1 MKVRIYEKDKYV
13 EINRNVILCMLI
25 VFVLVAIVITIFKN
39 SAIYINTFSQIDY
52 LSEKYKAYYIMGM
65 NKKTIANTATRELQ
79 LPFLIPVILASI
91 LSMMYLYILSGVNR
105 VEQRSQIYT
114 FFAIFIVGY
123 LTLEYIYY
131 KILKKQFIS
140 YILRRLG

>member
-1 MKVRIYEKDKYV
+1 
-13 EINRNVILCMLI
+13 
-25 VFVLVAIVITIFKN
+25 
-39 SAIYINTFSQIDY
+39 
-52 LSEKYKAYYIMGM
+52 MGM

-79 LPFLIPVILASI
+79 LPFMIPVILAGI

>member
-1 MKVRIYEKDKYV
+1 
-13 EINRNVILCMLI
+13 
-25 VFVLVAIVITIFKN
+25 
-39 SAIYINTFSQIDY
+39 
-52 LSEKYKAYYIMGM
+52 MGM

-79 LPFLIPVILASI
+79 LPFLIPVILACI
-91 LSMMYLYILSGVNR
+91 LSMMYLYILSGVNM

-114 FFAIFIVGY
+114 FFAIFIGGY
-123 LTLEYIYY
+123 LILEYIYY

>member
-1 MKVRIYEKDKYV
+1 
-13 EINRNVILCMLI
+13 MLI
-25 VFVLVAIVITIFKN
+25 VFVWVAIVITIFKN

-65 NKKTIANTATRELQ
+65 NKKTIANTVTRELQ
-79 LPFLIPVILASI
+79 LPFMIPVILACI
-91 LSMMYLYILSGVNR
+91 LSMMYLYILSGVGVNM
-105 VEQRSQIYT
+105 VEQRIQIYT

>member
-1 MKVRIYEKDKYV
+1 
-13 EINRNVILCMLI
+13 MLI
-25 VFVLVAIVITIFKN
+25 VFILVAIVITIFKN

-79 LPFLIPVILASI
+79 LPFLIPVILACI
-91 LSMMYLYILSGVNR
+91 LSMMYLYILSGVGVNM

-114 FFAIFIVGY
+114 FFAIFIGGY
-123 LTLEYIYY
+123 LILEYIYY

>member
-1 MKVRIYEKDKYV
+1 
-13 EINRNVILCMLI
+13 MLI
-25 VFVLVAIVITIFKN
+25 VFILVAIVITIFKN

-79 LPFLIPVILASI
+79 LPFMIPVILACI
-91 LSMMYLYILSGVNR
+91 LSMMYLYILSGVGVNM
-105 VEQRSQIYT
+105 VEQRIQIYT
-114 FFAIFIVGY
+114 FFAIFIGGY
-123 LTLEYIYY
+123 LILEYIYY

>member
-1 MKVRIYEKDKYV
+1 
-13 EINRNVILCMLI
+13 
-25 VFVLVAIVITIFKN
+25 
-39 SAIYINTFSQIDY
+39 
-52 LSEKYKAYYIMGM
+52 MGM
-65 NKKTIANTATRELQ
+65 NKKTIAFTATRELE
-79 LPFLIPVILASI
+79 LRFMIPVILAGI
-91 LSMMYLYILSGVNR
+91 LSMMYLYILSGVGVNM
-105 VEQRSQIYT
+105 VEQRIQICT

>member
-1 MKVRIYEKDKYV
+1 
-13 EINRNVILCMLI
+13 
-25 VFVLVAIVITIFKN
+25 
-39 SAIYINTFSQIDY
+39 
-52 LSEKYKAYYIMGM
+52 MGM

-91 LSMMYLYILSGVNR
+91 LSMMYLYILSGVGVNM

-114 FFAIFIVGY
+114 FFAIFIGGY
-123 LTLEYIYY
+123 LILEYIYY